1 VWRYWPALSQTGRKA
16 VECVGRPR
24 GLLQKGTL
32 AEPFG
37 SGGPRDPAVLVVQ
50 EETGFPSAAN
60 ASAGVERGL
69 NEMSVR
75 SRLLAEAEKQIS
87 NPFLMCALVSLRT
100 RQLMMIGNANTSTA
114 QLVDSALN
122 ELIAGLLEF
131 ERGKPRRP
139 PLIRAESRNEESNG
153 GLESPGVPELSRT
166 LSAEAP

>member
-1 VWRYWPALSQTGRKA
+1 
-16 VECVGRPR
+16 
-24 GLLQKGTL
+24 
-32 AEPFG
+32 
-37 SGGPRDPAVLVVQ
+37 
-50 EETGFPSAAN
+50 
-60 ASAGVERGL
+60 
-69 NEMSVR
+69 MSVR
-75 SRLLAEAEKQIS
+75 SGLLAEAEKQIS